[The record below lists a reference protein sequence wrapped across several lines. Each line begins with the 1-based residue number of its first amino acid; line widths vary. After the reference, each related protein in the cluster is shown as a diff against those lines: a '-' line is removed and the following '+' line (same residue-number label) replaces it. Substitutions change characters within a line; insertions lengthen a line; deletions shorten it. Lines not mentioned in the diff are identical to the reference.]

1 MVYCTSPLVQHISP
15 KLYCSYCSCLCLLQ
29 HWLPWC
35 TAPVPWCNT
44 YRPGCTVPVFVCCNT
59 DCHGV
64 LHLSLGATHIAQ
76 DVLYQSLF
84 VATLIAMMYC
94 TCPLV
99 QHISHRMYCSSLCL
113 LQRRWPRIYYANLR
127 SSQYG
132 SPRMYYASL
141 SCNKYYSGCTMPFY
155 LLQRKSPRMYYA
167 NLRSSQHGSPKMYY
181 ASVCCNK
188 YRSGC
193 TMPVCICCKAD
204 RPGCILWQSCLLQ
217 AQCCAL
223 RRLCLKE
230 GVEESKIEQIVQLD
244 EYVVST
250 YRCLCTHF
258 CA

>member
-1 MVYCTSPLVQHISP
+1 MYHAILFVATQVAQDV
-15 KLYCSYCSCLCLLQ
+15 LCKSS
-29 HWLPWC
+29 
-35 TAPVPWCNT
+35 
-44 YRPGCTVPVFVCCNT
+44 VF
-59 DCHGV
+59 
-64 LHLSLGATHIAQ
+64 ATWIAQ
-76 DVLYQSLF
+76 DVL
-84 VATLIAMMYC
+84 
-94 TCPLV
+94 
-99 QHISHRMYCSSLCL
+99 
-113 LQRRWPRIYYANLR
+113 
-127 SSQYG
+127 
-132 SPRMYYASL
+132 
-141 SCNKYYSGCTMPFY
+141 CNKYRSGCTMPVY